1 MTKPRNQTDL
11 AADEVQVRHGGGL
24 ILLTA
29 VQARGQCELAVRNSR
44 LQTTT
49 PEQHRDIADVMIQ
62 RNVGLL

>member
-1 MTKPRNQTDL
+1 MIESTSQTDL

-24 ILLTA
+24 ILLTV

-49 PEQHRDIADVMIQ
+49 SEQHRDMADVVIQ
-62 RNVGLL
+62 RNV